1 MAASKESI
9 LMTIL
14 ILIFFV
20 SANSH
25 AIRNHQ
31 NSRKRQRAE
40 VDIEALEAFK
50 SSVTYDPFQA
60 LANWDLFNKV
70 ERRLQMWSIFMLHV
84 DMKGVNWDLFNRE
97 VHIRPSCRLTCAIIF
112 SFSLP
117 EMDFRL

>member
-1 MAASKESI
+1 LNRRLISCSGSVASCVT
-9 LMTIL
+9 L
-14 ILIFFV
+14 
-20 SANSH
+20 SH

-84 DMKGVNWDLFNRE
+84 GMKGVNWDLFNRE
-97 VHIRPSCRLTCAIIF
+97 IAG
-112 SFSLP
+112 SF
-117 EMDFRL
+117 